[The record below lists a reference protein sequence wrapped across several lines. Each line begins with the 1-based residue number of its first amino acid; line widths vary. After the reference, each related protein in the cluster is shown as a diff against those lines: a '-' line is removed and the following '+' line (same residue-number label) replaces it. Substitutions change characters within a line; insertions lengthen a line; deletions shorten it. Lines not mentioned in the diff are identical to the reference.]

1 MSSSENDEISS
12 KRNNNSDLNRL
23 EKQSVNSSDEIHKE
37 IYKKLKWYENPVLQT
52 SNSNQAKT
60 TTYSSFYSSLYTGLL
75 IVAFLPIIL
84 IAFVLF
90 LLLWIL
96 PGLGWF
102 YERYAEARDR
112 KKYYPPIDEMKPWGP
127 DNKLIHVV
135 HLRAPESKLPPI
147 VYVSGMG
154 LSMYFVKPLLLK
166 FVEYMDEPVEIIS
179 FDPLGYGA
187 SEPPNDWNTENA
199 ESQRLLLRQVIAK
212 STLRKPFILFG
223 ASAGGLLAH
232 LYCLTYPEDVAG
244 IILTDPTPSTIFE
257 QGSPIGKV
265 LNRACI
271 QCGIM
276 ARAASWGLLRPL
288 SFLLHHFSTG
298 DVGDIFRYS
307 HPGYI
312 ALLMT
317 HTMLQKLASQLRYLH
332 TIPDCI
338 SKQLH
343 DDATSHRNIP
353 LLVLSAL
360 NWTKKRP
367 YGGFTREEMSQ
378 WWSESHQFF
387 VRNSDNAGFIP
398 RTDYT
403 HMQCIVDMELVANAT
418 KAVLTQIHSEIV
430 H

>member
-23 EKQSVNSSDEIHKE
+23 EKQSVNSSDEIHRE

-52 SNSNQAKT
+52 SSSNQPKT
-60 TTYSSFYSSLYTGLL
+60 TTYSSFYSSLCTGLL

-102 YERYAEARDR
+102 YEGYAEARDR

-166 FVEYMDEPVEIIS
+166 FVEYMGEPVEIIS
-179 FDPLGYGA
+179 FDPPGYGA
-187 SEPPNDWNTENA
+187 SEPPNDWDTENA
-199 ESQRLLLRQVIAK
+199 ESQRLLLRQVITK
-212 STLRKPFILFG
+212 STLRKPFILLG

-232 LYCLTYPEDVAG
+232 LYCLTYPKDVAG
-244 IILTDPTPSTIFE
+244 IILTDPTPFTIFE
-257 QGSPIGKV
+257 QGSPVGKV

-276 ARAASWGLLRPL
+276 ARVASWGFLRPL

-298 DVGDIFRYS
+298 DVGDIFRCS
-307 HPGYI
+307 HPGYT

-317 HTMLQKLASQLRYLH
+317 HTMLQKLVSQLRYLH
-332 TIPDCI
+332 TIRDCI

-367 YGGFTREEMSQ
+367 YGGFTREEMRQ
-378 WWSESHQFF
+378 
-387 VRNSDNAGFIP
+387 
-398 RTDYT
+398 
-403 HMQCIVDMELVANAT
+403 
-418 KAVLTQIHSEIV
+418 
-430 H
+430 

>member
-147 VYVSGMG
+147 VYVS
-154 LSMYFVKPLLLK
+154 
-166 FVEYMDEPVEIIS
+166 
-179 FDPLGYGA
+179 
-187 SEPPNDWNTENA
+187 
-199 ESQRLLLRQVIAK
+199 
-212 STLRKPFILFG
+212 
-223 ASAGGLLAH
+223 
-232 LYCLTYPEDVAG
+232 
-244 IILTDPTPSTIFE
+244 
-257 QGSPIGKV
+257 
-265 LNRACI
+265 
-271 QCGIM
+271 
-276 ARAASWGLLRPL
+276 
-288 SFLLHHFSTG
+288 
-298 DVGDIFRYS
+298 
-307 HPGYI
+307 
-312 ALLMT
+312 
-317 HTMLQKLASQLRYLH
+317 
-332 TIPDCI
+332 
-338 SKQLH
+338 
-343 DDATSHRNIP
+343 
-353 LLVLSAL
+353 
-360 NWTKKRP
+360 
-367 YGGFTREEMSQ
+367 
-378 WWSESHQFF
+378 
-387 VRNSDNAGFIP
+387 
-398 RTDYT
+398 
-403 HMQCIVDMELVANAT
+403 
-418 KAVLTQIHSEIV
+418 
-430 H
+430 